1 MENCILPI
9 FFEHFGPG
17 EAFGYIEATGILSF
31 STSLYTHAPVCLF
44 ILQWCEATTQ
54 IGDIAAAGSSDIKAI
69 MPAADPEGLSALP
82 NLMDT
87 LFKAPPA
94 ASAAPELPK
103 SRIGLQKASL
113 LTFQS
118 WSDRKPG
125 LVGMIFGENG
135 KQKCQSHFLV
145 VSQSLGN
152 IWNSTKTKQLMDE
165 EKVVCL
171 GIVLA
176 GSPDDESTGW
186 RDTRRSWCSVL
197 LSHHCKE
204 PLCILATCKHLCTN
218 MHIYICIRQLLV
230 YIYICT

>member
-1 MENCILPI
+1 
-9 FFEHFGPG
+9 
-17 EAFGYIEATGILSF
+17 
-31 STSLYTHAPVCLF
+31 
-44 ILQWCEATTQ
+44 
-54 IGDIAAAGSSDIKAI
+54 

-94 ASAAPELPK
+94 AIAAPELPK

-125 LVGMIFGENG
+125 LVGMIVGENG

-145 VSQSLGN
+145 VSESLGN

-171 GIVLA
+171 GMVLA

-186 RDTRRSWCSVL
+186 RDTRRAWCSVL

-204 PLCILATCKHLCTN
+204 PLCILATWKHLCTN
-218 MHIYICIRQLLV
+218 MHIYIYMQLLV
-230 YIYICT
+230 YAHIYICT

>member
-1 MENCILPI
+1 
-9 FFEHFGPG
+9 
-17 EAFGYIEATGILSF
+17 
-31 STSLYTHAPVCLF
+31 
-44 ILQWCEATTQ
+44 
-54 IGDIAAAGSSDIKAI
+54 

-165 EKVVCL
+165 EKVVGL

-186 RDTRRSWCSVL
+186 RDTRRAWCSVL

-204 PLCILATCKHLCTN
+204 PLCILATCKHVCTN
-218 MHIYICIRQLLV
+218 MHIYIMQLLV
-230 YIYICT
+230 YAYIYMYIIIRILNIFFMANM